1 MRSGLLPDWEP
12 RRGAVTAWRASRRS
26 KDAVRSARSA
36 PAHPSYIQRRHFV
49 DAAGAQTGKRRSSF
63 AVVTFDIHDAYDER
77 LVADVFRDHLRR
89 HSVYH
94 TWVEHDGER
103 YTGRT
108 IDADDIDVE
117 VDPSIGGVVEADALR
132 AYVDGD
138 LPDIAEWDMF
148 RLIAIRPEE
157 TPDRFTLAFVVDHFY
172 SDGVSLGIVLYEFV
186 TAYRAARSGER
197 PRLPGV
203 EGYHAYCAEEK
214 EHCEELTWS
223 HEDVQRWAELLLR
236 AGGRLPRFPLP
247 LGLSEHV
254 RVPGRGH
261 MIEGAV
267 DATTLDAFAAACRDA
282 GGNLNSGVLAVASML
297 DAIVTGSPVYSMLT
311 PVSTRSRRSQILS
324 VGWYTRLVPVQ
335 FPRPADPLDFV
346 AVVQGAQRGVEE
358 SRAFARTP
366 LHRVIEV
373 LPVGGDETLP
383 IDFAAPMISYLDL
396 RSLPGNNLPVT
407 HDMHVYGS
415 VDDSREVF
423 VWLNRTPHGLDV
435 NVIHPDTE
443 TAVRSTTA
451 YTDAFVAIVASIA
464 THGRVVESDI
474 APQLEALRAA
484 AGAEQ
489 VAA

>member
-12 RRGAVTAWRASRRS
+12 RRGAVTAWRASRSS
-26 KDAVRSARSA
+26 KDAVRAA
-36 PAHPSYIQRRHFV
+36 ATEPAHPSYIQRRHFV

-77 LVADVFRDHLRR
+77 LVAEVFRDHLRR

-94 TWVEHDGER
+94 TWVEHDGGG

-108 IDADDIDVE
+108 IAAEDIEVE
-117 VDPSIGGVVEADALR
+117 IDPAVGGVMEADALR

-186 TAYRAARSGER
+186 TAYRAARSGEQ

-203 EGYHAYCAEEK
+203 EGYHAYCADEK
-214 EHCEELTWS
+214 DHCDELTWT
-223 HEDVQRWAELLLR
+223 HDDVQRWAQLLVR
-236 AGGRLPRFPLP
+236 AGGHLPRFPLP

-254 RVPGRGH
+254 HVPGRGH
-261 MIEGAV
+261 MIESAV
-267 DATTLDAFAAACRDA
+267 DAAALDAFAEVCRGA
-282 GGNLNSGVLAVASML
+282 GGNLNSGVIAVASML
-297 DAIVTGSPVYSMLT
+297 DAVVTGNPVYSMLT

-335 FPRPADPLDFV
+335 FARAEDPLDFA
-346 AVVQGAQRGVEE
+346 AVIAGAQRGVEE

-366 LHRVIEV
+366 LHRVLEV
-373 LPVGGDETLP
+373 LPSAGGEAPPT
-383 IDFAAPMISYLDL
+383 DFAAPMISYLDL

-423 VWLNRTPHGLDV
+423 VWLNRTPQGLDV

-443 TAVRSTTA
+443 TAARSTAA
-451 YTDAFVAIVASIA
+451 YTDAFVAVIASIA
-464 THGRVVESDI
+464 RHGRVDPLEI
-474 APQLEALRAA
+474 APQLDALRTA
-484 AGAEQ
+484 AGREA